1 MTDKAPAIAV
11 LESVAPLAATTDA
24 WISDIWGVL
33 HNGIAAY
40 PEAGAACVAYRRAGG
55 TVVLVTNAPRPEAD
69 VAHMLERL
77 GVPREAYDAIMTSG
91 DVSRSLIANYPGA
104 RLYHLGPERAAG
116 VLTGLDVR
124 LSGADDAEVV
134 LCTGLFEDEHEQPE
148 DYRAE
153 LTGLARRNVPLIC
166 ANPDLVV
173 ERGPKLVPCAGALAQ
188 IYEEIGGTV
197 LYAGKP
203 YGPIYERAYAAIRS
217 ARGTLPP
224 KDRILAI
231 GDGLRTDVEG
241 AGREGLRC
249 LFIASALHV
258 DERREFDAGH
268 AAEIVAGHAYP
279 PAAAMRALKW

>member
-1 MTDKAPAIAV
+1 MTNKAPAIAV
-11 LESVAPLAATTDA
+11 LTSVSTLAKTADA

-40 PEAGAACVAYRRAGG
+40 PEAGTACVNFRKAGG

-69 VAHMLERL
+69 VARMLDRL
-77 GVPREAYDAIMTSG
+77 GVPREAYDAIITSG
-91 DVSRSLIANYPGA
+91 DVSRGLIAEFPGRA
-104 RLYHLGPERAAG
+104 LYHLGPERAAG
-116 VLTGLDVR
+116 VLEGLDVR
-124 LSGADDAEVV
+124 LVGPDEAEVV
-134 LCTGLFEDEHEQPE
+134 LCTGLFDDEHEEPD
-148 DYRAE
+148 DYQGE
-153 LTGLARRNVPLIC
+153 LASLAKRNVPLIC

-173 ERGPKLVPCAGALAQ
+173 ERGPKLVPCAGSLAE
-188 IYEEIGGTV
+188 IYNTLGGTV

-203 YGPIYERAYAAIRS
+203 YAPIYDRAYAAIRT
-217 ARGTLPP
+217 ARGALPP

-258 DERREFDAGH
+258 DDRRAFDTGH
-268 AAEIVAGHAYP
+268 VTEIVAGHAHP
-279 PAAAMRALKW
+279 PAAAMRALVW